1 MELSRISE
9 AKKRIRLET
18 WAEMYR
24 EYLRSGKMIKEW
36 CEENGIARTT
46 FHNRLRQ
53 IREAAIEPK
62 HEIVPVNAGAGSMNI
77 PTVAAEGAIRITG
90 RGITAELPQDI
101 SPDLLTALLKGLS
114 SC

>member
-9 AKKRIRLET
+9 AKKRVRLEA

-24 EYLRSGKMIKEW
+24 EYLGSGKTIKAW

-53 IREAAIEPK
+53 IREAALELK
-62 HEIVPVNAGAGSMNI
+62 HEIVPVNADAGSMNI
-77 PTVAAEGAIRITG
+77 PTVAAERVIRING

-101 SPDLLTALLKGLS
+101 SPELLTALLKGLS

>member
-9 AKKRIRLET
+9 AKKRVRLEA

-24 EYLRSGKMIKEW
+24 EYLESGKTIKAW

-53 IREAAIEPK
+53 MREAALEPK
-62 HEIVPVNAGAGSMNI
+62 HEIVPVRDSVEETQVLTDNTG
-77 PTVAAEGAIRITG
+77 VIRISG
-90 RGITAELPQDI
+90 HEITAELPQDI
-101 SPDLLTALLKGLS
+101 SPELLTALLKGLS

>member
-1 MELSRISE
+1 MELSRINE
-9 AKKRIRLET
+9 AKKRLRLET

-24 EYLRSGKMIKEW
+24 EYLRSGKTIKEW
-36 CEENGIARTT
+36 CEKNGIARTT

-53 IREAAIEPK
+53 IREAALEPK
-62 HEIVPVNAGAGSMNI
+62 HEIVPVNADTGSMNI
-77 PTVAAEGAIRITG
+77 PTVVAEGVIRITG

-101 SPDLLTALLKGLS
+101 SPELVTALLKGLS

>member
-9 AKKRIRLET
+9 AKKRVRLEA

-24 EYLRSGKMIKEW
+24 EYLGSGKTIKAW

-53 IREAAIEPK
+53 IREAALEPK
-62 HEIVPVNAGAGSMNI
+62 HEIVPVNADTGSMNI
-77 PTVAAEGAIRITG
+77 PTVAAERVIRING

-101 SPDLLTALLKGLS
+101 SPELLTALLKGLS